1 MEDTSI
7 RLYEESKTP
16 LTLELAGSHRE
27 EGKESPRKV
36 HVSIDRINKDKL
48 GNEKILVGFP
58 PVMDTAHA
66 GVAVDLLLDRWD
78 TTYHTL
84 HTLILTGLRFT
95 QGGINA
101 VTTFLGMQNV
111 VTSVEQVV
119 LRDVIGGKTIMKD
132 DEDAVYSLC
141 KSLRAAPNLER
152 IDLSHNVIGR
162 YVWEALG
169 KQVKLKHLCLA
180 GVEMNDSSVEELR
193 FIFGCGSTLQSFTI
207 SNRKQTGPMA
217 CKSIDMMLNTC
228 RNLRSFV
235 WEQTSREKPQENLP
249 LSGLARLSKNMFK
262 NDFNFMTHLELSG
275 GIVPADPTL
284 LCNALEGFH
293 KLQFLK
299 ISRAHLKSE
308 KIQRIV
314 TALRSARPPLAT
326 IDFSYNQID
335 CEGAAWIAQLSCLRA
350 VTKNLKLLNL
360 EHNRIAQK
368 GAMEVV
374 ESFAPK
380 SSGFNLQ
387 MNGND
392 FDPCNMFL
400 KLASSK
406 HSAETELKDLR
417 KDCSRLRAEKMD
429 AQNNLREMLSAQSTM
444 INDMHELQS
453 KAKQLEED
461 KKTLVKAFSVLGMMQ
476 HVEER
481 DNILTRLAELE
492 EAVHGKSPHK
502 NGVKKGNT
510 KPRRASSPTRINP
523 EPTGLS
529 RKAGKAD
536 SFDDVPPSS
545 RSRST
550 SRNVSRTSSFDEA
563 EGPFTSNNASLA
575 TTTHTNNR
583 TRSPRTAGRP
593 GTARHLMVKAA
604 SERWKSL
611 LKTDPN
617 SGQGQSERKIPIHK
631 PQRAKSNK
639 SLAEFLNQSAPDVL
653 VSDGGRAVML
663 EDDSIQT
670 TPGPSTSM
678 GAARRRIRQGGSSRS
693 LQQGGSSRS
702 LQSEGGSSS
711 SAAASRSLPP
721 RDESKSLPHAPP
733 SPLPRSETSSP
744 VPQNVLRDVHVPHPP
759 HAMPLLDKMHASFS
773 SQASD
778 NSSEDYARRK
788 PVDFGESVPNLYG
801 F

>member
-27 EGKESPRKV
+27 EGKDNPRKV
-36 HVSIDRINKDKL
+36 HVSIDRIDKDKL

-78 TTYHTL
+78 TSYHTL

-101 VTTFLGMQNV
+101 VTTFLAMQNV

-119 LRDVIGGKTIMKD
+119 LRDIIGGKSILKD
-132 DEDAVYSLC
+132 DEDAVFSLC
-141 KSLRAAPNLER
+141 KTLRAAPNLER
-152 IDLSHNVIGR
+152 IDLSHNVLGR

-169 KQVKLKHLCLA
+169 KQAKLKHLCLT

-207 SNRKQTGPMA
+207 SNRTQTGPMA
-217 CKSIDMMLNTC
+217 CKSIDLMLNTC

-262 NDFNFMTHLELSG
+262 NDFNFMTHLQLSG

-293 KLQFLK
+293 KLQYLK
-299 ISRAHLKSE
+299 ISRAHLNSE

-374 ESFAPK
+374 DSFAPK
-380 SSGFNLQ
+380 SSDFNLQ

-429 AQNNLREMLSAQSTM
+429 AQNNLREMLKAQSTM

-461 KKTLVKAFSVLGMMQ
+461 KKALVKAFSVLGMMQ

-481 DNILTRLAELE
+481 DSILTRLAELE

-502 NGVKKGNT
+502 NGVKNGKA
-510 KPRRASSPTRINP
+510 KPRRSSSPSRINP
-523 EPTGLS
+523 EPTSLS
-529 RKAGKAD
+529 RKAGKAK
-536 SFDDVPPSS
+536 SFDDVPPPSPS

-550 SRNVSRTSSFDEA
+550 SRNVSRNPSFDEA
-563 EGPFTSNNASLA
+563 EGPFASNNASLA
-575 TTTHTNNR
+575 TTAHTNNR
-583 TRSPRTAGRP
+583 TRSPRAAGRP

-611 LKTDPN
+611 LKTDPT
-617 SGQGQSERKIPIHK
+617 SGQAERKAPIHK

-653 VSDGGRAVML
+653 VSDGGGVVML

-670 TPGPSTSM
+670 TPAPSSM

-693 LQQGGSSRS
+693 LQGSSSRS
-702 LQSEGGSSS
+702 LQSDGGSSTP
-711 SAAASRSLPP
+711 AASRGLPP
-721 RDESKSLPHAPP
+721 RDESKSLPHASLPHAPP
-733 SPLPRSETSSP
+733 SPVPRSETSSP
-744 VPQNVLRDVHVPHPP
+744 VPNKVLRDVHVP

-788 PVDFGESVPNLYG
+788 DFGESVPNLYG